1 MAPYNPTVH
10 NLPLFSISVTAFV
23 RKKTP
28 LQAEKILTAATRLFA
43 RQHFHEVRM
52 EDIAAAAEVGKGTL
66 YRYFKDKE
74 ELYAALL
81 DQAAEEM
88 SLRLR
93 QCAATPGEP
102 RARLEAILAAYLQY
116 FGDHPHLFE
125 LIQHAEVLSRPNRE
139 VRWYR
144 TRQESIELVQRVLEE
159 GQRAGVFRVEDAH
172 LAGWFLLGGMRAVL
186 RFEKDK
192 HGPDMPARLVNLFL
206 CGAGRPP
213 CS

>member
-10 NLPLFSISVTAFV
+10 DLPLFSISGTAFV

-28 LQAEKILTAATRLFA
+28 VQAEKILTAATRLFA
-43 RQHFHEVRM
+43 RQRFHEVRM
-52 EDIAAAAEVGKGTL
+52 DDIAAAAEVSKGTL

-74 ELYAALL
+74 ELFAVLL

-93 QCAATPGEP
+93 QCAAMPGEP

-116 FGDHPHLFE
+116 FGDHPHLFD
-125 LIQHAEVLSRPNRE
+125 LIQRAEVLSRPNHE

-144 TRQESIELVQRVLEE
+144 TRQESIDLVRSVLEE
-159 GQRAGVFRVEDAH
+159 GQRLGVFRVEDAH
-172 LAGWFLLGGMRAVL
+172 LSGWFLLGGMRAVL
-186 RFEKDK
+186 RFGKAAL
-192 HGPDMPARLVNLFL
+192 GPDMPARLVNLFL